1 MCTRRGGAAAMSAS
15 GNPTVTAGGAPQGGL
30 SDAEREALQGIP
42 QGARKALYFHQGAN
56 DQMINAMSDTEKRE
70 YAKYEA
76 VTVNEDLPP
85 VTGVSQRQIDYAT
98 SVRQR
103 RINDRIRDI
112 VDQVRSSI
120 RNQALRSGESAH
132 VIMDRAFARA
142 GVQSFSAF
150 IAAGIKQDRILQR
163 IIAETDARSIL
174 GS

>member
-1 MCTRRGGAAAMSAS
+1 MCTRRGGAATMSTG
-15 GNPTVTAGGAPQGGL
+15 GNPTRDSGRHPAGRL

-42 QGARKALYFHQGAN
+42 QGVRKALYFHSGAN

-76 VTVNEDLPP
+76 VTINEDLPS

-112 VDQVRSSI
+112 VDQVRRSI
-120 RNQALRSGESAH
+120 RSQAQRSGESART
-132 VIMDRAFARA
+132 VMDGVFARA

-163 IIAETDARSIL
+163 VIAETDARRIL